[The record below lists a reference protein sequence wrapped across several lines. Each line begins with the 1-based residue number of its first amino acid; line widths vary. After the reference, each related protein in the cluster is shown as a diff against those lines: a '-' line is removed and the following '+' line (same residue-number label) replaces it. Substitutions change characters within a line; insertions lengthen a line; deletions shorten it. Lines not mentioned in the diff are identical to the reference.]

1 MLCSIQASLLT
12 ACKPF
17 VILGTART
25 GLLES
30 QAGADGW
37 QEGSPLTAP
46 ALQAWLLVIQ
56 LMEDEDDEVHVTCA
70 CDC

>member
-1 MLCSIQASLLT
+1 MQIACDLVMMLRT
-12 ACKPF
+12 AH
-17 VILGTART
+17 A

-37 QEGSPLTAP
+37 LEGSPLTAP

-56 LMEDEDDEVHVTCA
+56 LMEDEDDEVHASCA